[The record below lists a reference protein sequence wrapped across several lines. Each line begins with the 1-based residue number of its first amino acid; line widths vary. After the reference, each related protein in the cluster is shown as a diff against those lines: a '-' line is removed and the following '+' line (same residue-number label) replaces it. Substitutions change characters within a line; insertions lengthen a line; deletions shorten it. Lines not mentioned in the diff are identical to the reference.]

1 MPSEVK
7 FDIKYR
13 VPTNIIYET
22 LTNPIEIIKFTQCK
36 AEFVK
41 EVNGTFNFYEGFI
54 TGSNVELIEN
64 KKLAQK
70 WKFSNLPTN
79 VDVTMNFKEKPGK
92 ESLIQII
99 VKNIPERDNLNSSV
113 DLKSI
118 EKGFRTQIF
127 EKIQNYLGYP
137 MNNDVSSDSE
147 SD

>member
-99 VKNIPERDNLNSSV
+99 VKNIPERDILNSSV